1 VLHSLKQNKT
11 LYHQT
16 QLYYKVYSRMGYL
29 HSLPNIIQMIKLK
42 RMQWAGHAA
51 QMEVKR
57 NAVFWWGNLNET
69 NYFRD
74 AGING

>member
-1 VLHSLKQNKT
+1 
-11 LYHQT
+11 
-16 QLYYKVYSRMGYL
+16 MGYL